1 MRHQRI
7 ESLGPLED
15 VRKKHTKSEVVLSS
29 MFKLPKVQVPQS
41 SKNAL
46 SVNPNWSHLNY
57 QNDKSK
63 TNNTYLEIQEIL
75 LQQVSLSYPN
85 VLNQVKKFIQQ
96 SQMGIT
102 LTELTKNSQLIESS
116 INLFTQSIQIILQII
131 KEKEPKKIELNPPIE
146 TEIQRKFSLALMKE
160 SNNKID
166 RETQIVNNE
175 LKIINHKLQNE
186 LNQLATK
193 LRNLEISMDV
203 ELLKEKI
210 KELTEELKQ
219 RTLELKI
226 EIQNRDQQLIKHLQ
240 KIAQLKSIIQQHDE
254 KIEEL
259 QTYINTNQ
267 ERFTQMETTFM
278 SVYNERYYWKDVSKM
293 LEEDLLSQQMRYQK
307 FLAEEAKSKKKLQLL
322 QRELDQIKIEKSKR
336 VEIPEFN
343 KEAEE
348 NLQKLLYLFT
358 KEKFHMVQMKAF
370 IQDKMSKLNEQEQ
383 QQYQFMKNL
392 KLDHIYMDRLNKYT
406 YPRQSFLVFY
416 ESQIKLIESEYKNI
430 NRHKISLN
438 YFAIIRAIL
447 DAKFNEFQ
455 YLENLQVASKFADF
469 VFSWISTF
477 SLDKYTK
484 QIIQVNQDQLDNIR
498 LDFLMDTLNPKLGQ
512 IHEVITFNQFLFEQ
526 SSLDEVYYYLHCR
539 YMLFK
544 GQVKNLSRS
553 NFETIMYIKIEQAEQ
568 LIQEI
573 MHKYPAEQI
582 IYTKNMIKEMV
593 VTKQKIKLVDSHY
606 VLRIL
611 LELYRQERQ
620 TRLAV
625 LKEMFHSCLSLQ
637 SFGKYGVNYRN
648 FRKIFQFNFP
658 TSSEVEICSLFREA
672 HMCGDGIVTAESFF
686 TAATEQN
693 FFIKQLQLQYL
704 MHPPQV
710 EFYKLS
716 YCEFNLPYLDFY
728 NHYNQIPKKLIQ
740 NVCLSMG
747 LEYVN
752 AELNKY
758 YQIIDALFAHPY
770 NIYSLIQMITKLI
783 SIFNKVQ
790 MLKNLQKAQEEWTSM
805 ELEAIRQLVNQIPG
819 VFGLILDLDGEE
831 RLNIIQKNQKIRAL
845 QLVGKRK
852 ALKFYS
858 FISAMLNAKVKH
870 EKQPDASPKRGMRKS
885 GKF

>member
-1 MRHQRI
+1 MRHQRV
-7 ESLGPLED
+7 ESLGPMEE
-15 VRKKHTKSEVVLSS
+15 VRKKHTKSEIVLSS
-29 MFKLPKVQVPQS
+29 MFRLPKVQVPQS

-46 SVNPNWSHLNY
+46 SVNPNWSHFNY
-57 QNDKSK
+57 QNDHSK
-63 TNNTYLEIQEIL
+63 TNNTFVEIQDI
-75 LQQVSLSYPN
+75 LQQQVTLQYPN
-85 VLNQVKKFIQQ
+85 ILPQVKKFIQQ

-102 LTELTKNSQLIESS
+102 LTELSKNSQLIDSS
-116 INLFTQSIQIILQII
+116 INLFTQSIQIMLQII
-131 KEKEPKKIELNPPIE
+131 KEKEPKKIDINPQVE
-146 TEIQRKFSLALMKE
+146 TEIQRKFSIALIKE

-166 RETQIVNNE
+166 RETQILNNE
-175 LKIINHKLQNE
+175 LKLINHKLQIE

-203 ELLKEKI
+203 DLLKEKI
-210 KELTEELKQ
+210 KDLTEELKQ

-240 KIAQLKSIIQQHDE
+240 KIAQLKSIIQQHEE

-259 QTYINTNQ
+259 QTYINSNQ
-267 ERFTQMETTFM
+267 ERFTQMETTYM
-278 SVYNERYYWKDVSKM
+278 SVYNDRYYWKDISKM

-307 FLAEEAKSKKKLQLL
+307 FLADEAKSKKKLQLL

-455 YLENLQVASKFADF
+455 YLENLQIATKFADF
-469 VFSWISTF
+469 VFAWISTF

-484 QIIQVNQDQLDNIR
+484 QIIQVSQDQIDNIR

-512 IHEVITFNQFLFEQ
+512 IHEVITFK
-526 SSLDEVYYYLHCR
+526 

-553 NFETIMYIKIEQAEQ
+553 NFETIMYVRQEQAEQ

-573 MHKYPAEQI
+573 MHKYPVEQI
-582 IYTKNMIKEMV
+582 NYTKNLIKEMI
-593 VTKQKIKLVDSHY
+593 VTKNKKKLVDGHY

-637 SFGKYGVNYRN
+637 SFGKYGVNYKN

-658 TSSEVEICSLFREA
+658 TSSEIEICTLFREA

-728 NHYNQIPKKLIQ
+728 NHYSQIPKKLIQ

-770 NIYSLIQMITKLI
+770 NIYSLLQMMTKLI
-783 SIFNKVQ
+783 NIFNKIQ
-790 MLKNLQKAQEEWTSM
+790 MLKNLQKVQEDWTSI

-819 VFGLILDLDGEE
+819 VFGLILDLDQED
-831 RLNIIQKNQKIRAL
+831 RLNVIQKNQKIRAL
-845 QLVGKRK
+845 QLIGKRK

-858 FISAMLNAKVKH
+858 FISAMLNAKVKQ